1 MKRRRQ
7 QLLWSTKWSRDS
19 DTEVA
24 RLNKEITSRCQQEVG
39 RINAKLGNA
48 NFIDEAPVAVV
59 DKERQK
65 LAN

>member
-1 MKRRRQ
+1 MSNCSGRQ
-7 QLLWSTKWSRDS
+7 NGAGIIDK

-24 RLNKEITSRCQQEVG
+24 HLNKEITSRCQQEVG